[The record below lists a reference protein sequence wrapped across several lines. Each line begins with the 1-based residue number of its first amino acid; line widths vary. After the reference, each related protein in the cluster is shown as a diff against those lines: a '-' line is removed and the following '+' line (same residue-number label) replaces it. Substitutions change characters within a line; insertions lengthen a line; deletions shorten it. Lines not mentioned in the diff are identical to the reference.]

1 RTLKKYLDES
11 CNHGKTICT
20 RTYRL
25 LVKYKQEKDS
35 STLGLKEQ
43 IPINGNHEKED
54 ISKNENDDSRKKKQ
68 LNIFPSKIES
78 GHIVAM
84 RNKSRTFETKKYT
97 HLEKKIFKELDYTDF
112 LKKNNTISDK
122 IYKKIVCRKY
132 GLRVVLP
139 LLIFLF
145 LLIIFIV
152 DVSFGFAGKH
162 SLLHELGLNKGYLNS
177 LTKEEP
183 WSSILVGLNKFGLF
197 LKHTTTDTVGAEICA
212 WCDKTTE
219 VTNYCV
225 LGHFFRIL
233 IHFVPFIIL
242 SITIISGIIY
252 YHKKVKKYEKIKFRK
267 I

>member
-1 RTLKKYLDES
+1 RKLKKSLDES
-11 CNHGKTICT
+11 CNHGKTIYT

-43 IPINGNHEKED
+43 IRINGNHEKED
-54 ISKNENDDSRKKKQ
+54 ISNNENYDSRKKKQ
-68 LNIFPSKIES
+68 LSILPSKIES
-78 GHIVAM
+78 GHKVAM
-84 RNKSRTFETKKYT
+84 RNKSCTFETKKYSN
-97 HLEKKIFKELDYTDF
+97 LEKKIFKELDYTDF
-112 LKKNNTISDK
+112 LKNNNTISDK
-122 IYKKIVCRKY
+122 IYKKIVCKKY

-162 SLLHELGLNKGYLNS
+162 SLLYELGLNKDYLKS
-177 LTKEEP
+177 LTAKTP
-183 WSSILVGLNKFGLF
+183 WSSILVVLNKMGLF
-197 LKHTTTDTVGAEICA
+197 LKHSITETAGTDICG
-212 WCDKTTE
+212 WCEKTTE
-219 VTNYCV
+219 VTDYCV

-233 IHFVPFIIL
+233 VHFVPFIVL